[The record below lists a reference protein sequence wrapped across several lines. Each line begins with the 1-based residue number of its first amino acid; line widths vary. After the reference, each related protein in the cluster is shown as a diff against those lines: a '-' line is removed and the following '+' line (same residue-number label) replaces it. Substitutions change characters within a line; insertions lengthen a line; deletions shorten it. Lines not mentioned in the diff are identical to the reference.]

1 MYKNAT
7 LGLVGRIVRGLLVG
21 VLMTACGGGGST
33 PSGGSFNSGG
43 GSGNGDATVYV
54 PAGGS
59 SWHWQLSGAVN
70 TGYDVD
76 IYDID
81 LFDIPKALVEALQAK
96 GIRVICYFSAGSYEN
111 WREDAGAFSESSLG
125 QPLDGWEGER
135 WLDIRSLSVRGIM
148 EDRLDLAVEKGCDGV
163 EPDNVDGYTNNSG
176 FPLTPNHQLSYN
188 RFLAQSAHSRGLSIG
203 LKNDLDQVAGLV
215 DDFDFA
221 VNEQCHQYNECES
234 LTPFTEQ
241 NKAVFNAEYQDLW
254 RNDAA
259 ARNILCQT
267 SVNLGLSTLVLPL
280 ELDDSFR
287 LACP

>member
-1 MYKNAT
+1 M
-7 LGLVGRIVRGLLVG
+7 
-21 VLMTACGGGGST
+21 
-33 PSGGSFNSGG
+33 
-43 GSGNGDATVYV
+43 
-54 PAGGS
+54 
-59 SWHWQLSGAVN
+59 
-70 TGYDVD
+70 
-76 IYDID
+76 
-81 LFDIPKALVEALQAK
+81 
-96 GIRVICYFSAGSYEN
+96 
-111 WREDAGAFSESSLG
+111 
-125 QPLDGWEGER
+125 
-135 WLDIRSLSVRGIM
+135 
-148 EDRLDLAVEKGCDGV
+148 
-163 EPDNVDGYTNNSG
+163 
-176 FPLTPNHQLSYN
+176 
-188 RFLAQSAHSRGLSIG
+188 
-203 LKNDLDQVAGLV
+203 KNDLDQVAGLV